1 MNRSEIDDW
10 VAKIR
15 SSLGTGS
22 RLSNAVREWN
32 VDKPWRG
39 LQGNPKETYILKP
52 KYWEELLAPKSIG
65 ASRAWQVLVV
75 VPSYEVYLTELS
87 ATRILVKEA
96 SGGFKIEQFFD
107 VSTVMRE
114 VLENL
119 VVQRRRF
126 RVFCSAD
133 VLPGEERD
141 LKNAAT
147 EVLGQ

>member
-1 MNRSEIDDW
+1 M
-10 VAKIR
+10 V
-15 SSLGTGS
+15 
-22 RLSNAVREWN
+22 
-32 VDKPWRG
+32 
-39 LQGNPKETYILKP
+39 
-52 KYWEELLAPKSIG
+52 PKSIG

-119 VVQRRRF
+119 VVQRRKSE
-126 RVFCSAD
+126 CSA
-133 VLPGEERD
+133 RQMSF
-141 LKNAAT
+141 
-147 EVLGQ
+147 LGRRET